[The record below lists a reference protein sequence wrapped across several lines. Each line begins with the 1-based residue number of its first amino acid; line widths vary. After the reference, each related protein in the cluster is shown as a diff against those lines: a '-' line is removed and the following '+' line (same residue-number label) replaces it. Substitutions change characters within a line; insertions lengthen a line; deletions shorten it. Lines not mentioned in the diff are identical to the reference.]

1 MSLFDRLSDGLS
13 KTRARILQSIGVSAR
28 LSEEFYAHLE
38 EALISADVGVD
49 ASAELVTRLRAE
61 LTRDAVAEAPLA
73 YQRLKSLVA
82 SEFPRYVPS
91 SGSVDDVPWVIL
103 VAGVNGVGKTTTI
116 GKLADEYRRDGKR
129 VMLGAADTFRAGAV
143 EQLRIWAERTGAEF
157 VAQQDGA
164 DPASVAYDTVSAA
177 KARGIDVVMLDTAGR
192 LHNKVN
198 LMNELEKVVRVV
210 RKLSVNAP
218 HETLLV
224 IDATT
229 GQNGL
234 QQARAFSKAVGL
246 TGLVV
251 TKLDGTAKG
260 GIALAVARELHVPIR
275 RIGVGEQLGDLQPF
289 DPQAYAE
296 AMFGNVALQN
306 EGSGE

>member
-1 MSLFDRLSDGLS
+1 
-13 KTRARILQSIGVSAR
+13 
-28 LSEEFYAHLE
+28 
-38 EALISADVGVD
+38 
-49 ASAELVTRLRAE
+49 
-61 LTRDAVAEAPLA
+61 
-73 YQRLKSLVA
+73 
-82 SEFPRYVPS
+82 
-91 SGSVDDVPWVIL
+91 
-103 VAGVNGVGKTTTI
+103 
-116 GKLADEYRRDGKR
+116 
-129 VMLGAADTFRAGAV
+129 MLGAADTFRAGAV

-157 VAQQDGA
+157 VAQQDGS

-234 QQARAFSKAVGL
+234 QQARAFSKVVGL